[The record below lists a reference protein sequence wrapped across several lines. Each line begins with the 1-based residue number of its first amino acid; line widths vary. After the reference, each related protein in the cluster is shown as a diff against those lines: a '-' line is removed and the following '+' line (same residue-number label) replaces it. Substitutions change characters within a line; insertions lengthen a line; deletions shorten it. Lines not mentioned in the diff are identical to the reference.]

1 MPKFRILLTAF
12 AFTLIGLSSAS
23 ARLYVDAQNGN
34 DSGTCPVTAPCATL
48 NFALSQVGAGSNQT
62 IVIVKAGNFG
72 PILLTGTIA
81 IIGTDMA
88 AQVQIYADQTA
99 LVGCVGGAPGSCGA
113 NNGYAVEIAAGV
125 NNVVQLGNLLF
136 DAMHNGV
143 PGVGALKFTSG
154 GAIQLGGS
162 YFRGNGS
169 ATGPIVLLNPNNAG
183 TTQAMVYLSH
193 SDIGFNSNN
202 ANAGAVLVQ
211 PIGNTSLELHFN
223 HVEVHN
229 ASFGIRTDGSS
240 LSGPSAIVSSFI
252 SDSEFFAFNN
262 AAVNAFSTAG
272 TGTVQTTF
280 DTTRILNAAVALK
293 ANGPQSSVV
302 LTNNTV
308 TGNGIG
314 VQVQNSA
321 TVFTSGNNT
330 IKNNTTNISG
340 SLTPSPLQ

>member
-1 MPKFRILLTAF
+1 MPKFRVLLTAC

-23 ARLYVDAQNGN
+23 ARQYVDAQNGN
-34 DSGTCPVTAPCATL
+34 DSGPCPVTAPCATL
-48 NFALSQVGAGSNQT
+48 NFALSQVGSSFNET

-72 PILLTGTIA
+72 PILLNGNVA
-81 IIGTDMA
+81 IIGTDMG

-99 LVGCVGGAPGSCGA
+99 LVGCIGGAPGSCGA
-113 NNGYAVEIAAGV
+113 NNGYAVEIAGGP

-136 DAMHNGV
+136 DASHHGV

-154 GAIQLGGS
+154 GAVQLSGS

-169 ATGPIVLLNPNNAG
+169 TTGPIVLLNPNNSG
-183 TTQAMVYLSH
+183 TTQAQVYLSH
-193 SDIGFNSNN
+193 SDIGFNNNN

-252 SDSEFFAFNN
+252 SDSEFFSFNN
-262 AAVNAFSTAG
+262 AAVNAFSAAG

-293 ANGPQSSVV
+293 ANGLQSSVV

-308 TGNGIG
+308 TGNGTG

-330 IKNNTTNISG
+330 IKNNTTNING